1 MAIQLMFIA
10 EDITLAADWEGDP
23 SVHWH
28 ILVKD
33 ALSGDE
39 RTASWTYQELGAV
52 LYLMAGTGEDDRTDQ
67 ELTALM
73 YGIAEPLF
81 KDWPPSV
88 RPIP

>member
-1 MAIQLMFIA
+1 MIAIMFTA
-10 EDITLAADWEGDP
+10 EDISLAAEWVGDP

-33 ALSGDE
+33 AFSGQE
-39 RTASWTYQELGAV
+39 RMATWSYQELGAV

-73 YGIAEPLF
+73 YAIAEPLF
-81 KDWPPSV
+81 KDWPNEV
-88 RPIP
+88 RCIP